1 MLSFKGNGN
10 HMINIT
16 ICDDS
21 PAYGEILEYKIKQC
35 MQELDIEYNLYYLN
49 ELEDLDKK
57 IINTQTDILFLDLM
71 INDQNSAEWISHLKK
86 STNVQ
91 IIYMTSYPEEAYSI
105 SETEHT
111 YYIIKNHL
119 TPEILKSAIQKA
131 VQKLSKKDPNLT
143 IIKFGSKS
151 YTINLQN
158 IVYIETFNNNLTLHM
173 KNSQELRIY
182 MPLSRFSENLP
193 PYFLKCHKS
202 FMVNM
207 NHITSYE
214 PHKFTLFT
222 GASIPI
228 PVKKYKSVIKKY
240 TEYIKNI

>member
-1 MLSFKGNGN
+1 
-10 HMINIT
+10 MINIT

-131 VQKLSKKDPNLT
+131 VQKLSKKT
-143 IIKFGSKS
+143 
-151 YTINLQN
+151 
-158 IVYIETFNNNLTLHM
+158 
-173 KNSQELRIY
+173 RI
-182 MPLSRFSENLP
+182 
-193 PYFLKCHKS
+193 
-202 FMVNM
+202 
-207 NHITSYE
+207 
-214 PHKFTLFT
+214 
-222 GASIPI
+222 
-228 PVKKYKSVIKKY
+228 
-240 TEYIKNI
+240 

>member
-1 MLSFKGNGN
+1 MV
-10 HMINIT
+10 NIT

-21 PAYGEILEYKIKQC
+21 PAYGEILEHKIRTC
-35 MQELDIEYNLYYLN
+35 MR
-49 ELEDLDKK
+49 DLDMEYTLSYFNDLNGLEEGIKK
-57 IINTQTDILFLDLM
+57 NQTDILFLDLM
-71 INDQNSAEWISHLKK
+71 INGRNSADWVSAFQK

-119 TPEILKSAIQKA
+119 TPDILKSAIVKA
-131 VQKLSKKDPNLT
+131 LQKLSKKDPNLK
-143 IIKFGSKS
+143 IIRFGSKS
-151 YTINLQN
+151 YTVNLQN
-158 IVYIETFNNNLTLHM
+158 IVYIETFNNNISIHM
-173 KNSQELRIY
+173 INAQVLKIY

-193 PYFLKCHKS
+193 PYFLQCHKS

-222 GASIPI
+222 GDTVPI
-228 PVKKYKSVIKKY
+228 PVKKYKYVIQKY
-240 TEYIKNI
+240 TDYINNI